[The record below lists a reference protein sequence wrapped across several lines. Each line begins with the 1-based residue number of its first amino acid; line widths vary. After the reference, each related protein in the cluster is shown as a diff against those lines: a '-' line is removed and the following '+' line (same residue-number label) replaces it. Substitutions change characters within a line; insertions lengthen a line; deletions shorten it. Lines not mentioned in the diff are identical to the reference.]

1 MTSTKANA
9 VLNNRLP
16 DRRQK
21 LKKGQITLLLM
32 IIPSVVMIAAF
43 YYLPMTGWVYSFFD
57 YRIGYKLSDCEFV
70 GLANIKY
77 AFKDPYVLKVLGNT
91 LSMGILSL
99 LNYPI
104 ACAIAIFLSEVRSNR
119 FKKIVQTL
127 ITLPNFI
134 GWVVIYAIAFSLFS
148 MDGLVTTA
156 IMKLTGTE
164 ATVTLLSNPD
174 TAKAFMVIL
183 GIWKTVGYN
192 AIIFFAAIAGID
204 PELYDAAKVD
214 GAGRWAQIKS
224 ITIPCL
230 LPTLMVLMI
239 INVGSILSNGFE
251 QYYCFI
257 NPMIREEIEVLDY
270 YVYRLGMLQKD
281 IPLSTAVSMCKTIV
295 SVILVFGVNKL
306 AKKVTGQSVI

>member
-1 MTSTKANA
+1 MKTMTNYATGE
-9 VLNNRLP
+9 RLSVCK
-16 DRRQK
+16 RK

-32 IIPSVVMIAAF
+32 IIPSILMIAAF
-43 YYLPMTGWVYSFFD
+43 YYLPMTGWIYSFFD

-70 GLANIKY
+70 GLANLKY
-77 AFKDPYVLKVLGNT
+77 AFKDPYVLKVLYNT
-91 LSMGILSL
+91 LTMGVLSL

-104 ACAIAIFLSEVRSNR
+104 ACAIAIFLSEVSSNK
-119 FKKIVQTL
+119 FKRVVQTL

-156 IMKLTGTE
+156 IANFTGKE

-174 TAKAFMVIL
+174 TAKAFMVVL

-214 GAGRWAQIKS
+214 GAGRWDQIKAV
-224 ITIPCL
+224 TIPCL

-239 INVGSILSNGFE
+239 INVGAILSNGFE

-281 IPLSTAVSMCKTIV
+281 IPLSTSVSMCKTLV
-295 SVILVFGVNKL
+295 SVILVFSVNKL